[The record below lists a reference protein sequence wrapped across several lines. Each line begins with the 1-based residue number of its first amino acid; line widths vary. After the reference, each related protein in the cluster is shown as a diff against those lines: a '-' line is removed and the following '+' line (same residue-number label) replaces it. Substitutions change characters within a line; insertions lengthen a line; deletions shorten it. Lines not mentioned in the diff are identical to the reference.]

1 MKFATAS
8 LLVLLAAPFALC
20 APLPASPTGSA
31 HTHVDISHEP
41 YLTIPFAHGHIVVGP
56 GPELHNIGDD
66 SSALWKEAFATKR
79 HPVADSQETPDASVI
94 VDEGGKPMKDSD
106 APRGSGLDKRGWAW
120 FEWFGELISA
130 FQALG
135 HKRDLEPARRNIFK
149 DFFSDIE
156 EHMVA
161 DVKIA

>member
-1 MKFATAS
+1 M
-8 LLVLLAAPFALC
+8 
-20 APLPASPTGSA
+20 
-31 HTHVDISHEP
+31 
-41 YLTIPFAHGHIVVGP
+41 VVGP

-66 SSALWKEAFATKR
+66 SSALWKKAFATKR
-79 HPVADSQETPDASVI
+79 HPVADSQGETSDASVT
-94 VDEGGKPMKDSD
+94 VDEGGKAMNDSD

-130 FQALG
+130 FQALS

-149 DFFSDIE
+149 DFFSDIGE
-156 EHMVA
+156 MLSNVVA